1 MSTKIPKCHTRY
13 HGSPWTE
20 LTKILYSTY
29 QDDMTQGVLTAHLL
43 QTIDFNM
50 VASADASKV
59 IVCRHV
65 FTLRWWASKEH
76 SVDFE

>member
-1 MSTKIPKCHTRY
+1 
-13 HGSPWTE
+13 
-20 LTKILYSTY
+20 
-29 QDDMTQGVLTAHLL
+29 MTQGVLTAHLL